1 MLFRIWDM
9 CSNIASTTVFFL
21 YRSSP
26 PAAAFSVRARLL
38 SRLCVRANLSVL
50 SVSWLMFGRGS
61 CPEEMNTAK
70 RAENGNIARNLAVKQ
85 D

>member
-1 MLFRIWDM
+1 MLFRIWDL
-9 CSNIASTTVFFL
+9 CSSIASTTVFLL

-26 PAAAFSVRARLL
+26 SAAAFSVRARLL
-38 SRLCVRANLSVL
+38 SRLCVRANLPVL

-61 CPEEMNTAK
+61 CPEAMNNAK